1 MAVLSKTAFLTKWAS
16 LFADNTTGEISEQ
29 DIRDFRQDI
38 SDSFLSISDNFV
50 DEDDMVS
57 NSATKAPSQQSVKA
71 YVDAAALGIVTSW
84 KAPVVNATTANITLS
99 GEQTIDGVLTSASR
113 ILVKNQS
120 TQSENGIYVTAA
132 GAWAR
137 SSDANAAAELE
148 GAAVM
153 VQQGT
158 ANANTTWIQTTDGIT
173 LGSSNIVWTQLGSSV
188 PDADETT
195 KGIVERATDAEVITG
210 SDTTRFVSPASLHAK
225 VIGVQDLF
233 IPAAAMWPTITNG
246 CSILTQIELATSLF
260 NVQTLDF
267 DQTTEEH
274 AQFQIVLPRKWNNLT
289 ITFVPYWTASAGT
302 PGQTVRWQMNG
313 CSYANDD
320 SLTTAPGSSI
330 AVDDTL
336 LATND
341 LHIGAESSP
350 MTIANTPASMDLLML
365 QVHRGVASDDLAADA
380 KLLGVSLRI
389 TVTAAKDA

>member
-1 MAVLSKTAFLTKWAS
+1 MADDKKISGLTVAGALTGAELAEVVQGGVNKQTTTQAIANLAAGGVTSVNTQTGVVVLDAGDVGADPAGSASTAQTA
-16 LFADNTTGEISEQ
+16 AI
-29 DIRDFRQDI
+29 
-38 SDSFLSISDNFV
+38 
-50 DEDDMVS
+50 
-57 NSATKAPSQQSVKA
+57 
-71 YVDAAALGIVTSW
+71 AAA
-84 KAPVVNATTANITLS
+84 
-99 GEQTIDGVLTSASR
+99 
-113 ILVKNQS
+113 
-120 TQSENGIYVTAA
+120 
-132 GAWAR
+132 
-137 SSDANAAAELE
+137 AAA
-148 GAAVM
+148 
-153 VQQGT
+153 T
-158 ANANTTWIQTTDGIT
+158 
-173 LGSSNIVWTQLGSSV
+173 
-188 PDADETT
+188 
-195 KGIVERATDAEVITG
+195 
-210 SDTTRFVSPASLHAK
+210 
-225 VIGVQDLF
+225 IGVKDLF

-246 CSILTQIELATSLF
+246 CAQLAQSEIATSLF
-260 NVQTLDF
+260 NIQTLDY

-274 AQFQIVLPRKWNNLT
+274 AQFQLVLPRAWNNLT

-313 CSYANDD
+313 GSYANDD